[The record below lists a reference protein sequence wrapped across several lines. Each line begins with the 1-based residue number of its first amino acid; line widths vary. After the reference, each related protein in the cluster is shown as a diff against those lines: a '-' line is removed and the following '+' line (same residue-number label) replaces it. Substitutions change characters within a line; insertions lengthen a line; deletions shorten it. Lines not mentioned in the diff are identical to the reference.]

1 MTRRRQAGFTL
12 IEMMVVIVIIAI
24 LSAMVIGVNSRTY
37 GASAQS
43 VSDQIAQLANLG
55 KMRAVSQRRWHRMEL
70 TNAAARLYQ
79 CSTTGMAT
87 CLSTNWQMVN
97 GMSFT
102 GGTTVW
108 DMSTTVYGSGGAGIS
123 ASNTGLDGII
133 DFSPDG
139 STTGGTIFVTD
150 SAGAKQWRVVVY
162 KATGAAYVRSG
173 W

>member
-1 MTRRRQAGFTL
+1 MRSQRGFTL
-12 IEMMVVIVIIAI
+12 IELMVVVAIIAI
-24 LSAMVIGVNSRTY
+24 LSAMLIGVNSRTY

-43 VSDQIAQLANLG
+43 VSDQVAELANLG
-55 KMRAVSQRRWHRMEL
+55 KMRAVSQRRWHRLEL
-70 TNAAARLYQ
+70 TNTVARLYQ

-87 CLSTNWQMVN
+87 CLAANWQMIN
-97 GMSFT
+97 GMTFT
-102 GGTTVW
+102 GGTQIW
-108 DMSTTVYGSGGAGIS
+108 DESSTVYAT
-123 ASNTGLDGII
+123 ASSSVTAINSGLDGVI

-150 SAGAKQWRVVVY
+150 NVGAHRFRVIVY

>member
-1 MTRRRQAGFTL
+1 L
-12 IEMMVVIVIIAI
+12 IELMMVLAIIAV
-24 LSAMVIGVNSRTY
+24 LSGLLIGVNSRTY

-55 KMRAVSQRRWHRMEL
+55 KMRAVSQRRWHRLEI
-70 TNAAARLYQ
+70 TPTVARLFQ

-87 CLSTNWQMVN
+87 CIATNWQMVN
-97 GMSFT
+97 GMTFS

-108 DMSTTVYGSGGAGIS
+108 DESTTVYGTATSGITA
-123 ASNTGLDGII
+123 ANTGLDAVI

-139 STTGGTIFVTD
+139 STTGATIFVTD
-150 SAGAKQWRVVVY
+150 NAGAHRYRVVIY
-162 KATGAAYVRSG
+162 KATGAAYVRAG